1 MSFET
6 LKSSFEVG
14 FDRKVAGENDPR
26 LGRGCC
32 LDTQCGS
39 GLGLT
44 DYGFFIFFFL
54 FLILIWYGCY
64 HFFFFFFFFA
74 FFKKLM
80 MCHII
85 IECYKKG
92 VIRMD
97 LIIGALLG
105 KNLQHTLN
113 RNDFQDAFISKM

>member
-44 DYGFFIFFFL
+44 DYGFFYFL
-54 FLILIWYGCY
+54 FSFSHFNLVWLLSLL
-64 HFFFFFFFFA
+64 FFFFFFCIF
-74 FFKKLM
+74 
-80 MCHII
+80 
-85 IECYKKG
+85 
-92 VIRMD
+92 
-97 LIIGALLG
+97 
-105 KNLQHTLN
+105 
-113 RNDFQDAFISKM
+113 